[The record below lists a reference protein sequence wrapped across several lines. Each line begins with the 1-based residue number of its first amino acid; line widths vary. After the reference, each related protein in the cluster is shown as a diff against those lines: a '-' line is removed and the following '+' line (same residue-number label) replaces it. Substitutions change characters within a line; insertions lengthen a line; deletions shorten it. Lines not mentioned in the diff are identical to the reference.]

1 MNILSIFTHINI
13 YRVNNVGSR
22 IKKIREEKGI
32 TQEFMA
38 YELDISQSNYG
49 RLEKD
54 DRRLNIPKIQKI
66 AEVLDISIASL
77 IEEKS
82 GVKDENNEILIQKD
96 IIIQRDKEHIASL
109 KEEIIFLRKLLDNIV
124 V

>member
-82 GVKDENNEILIQKD
+82 GIKDENNEILIQKD